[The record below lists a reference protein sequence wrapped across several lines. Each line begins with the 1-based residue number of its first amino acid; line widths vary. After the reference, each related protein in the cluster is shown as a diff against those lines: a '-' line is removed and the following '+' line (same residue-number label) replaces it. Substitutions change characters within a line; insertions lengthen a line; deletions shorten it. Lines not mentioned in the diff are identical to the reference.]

1 MIDPIH
7 VSPQVMRDVADR
19 HDEVAEAIGAAR
31 RAGDDI
37 HAAVS
42 TYGPIMHQ
50 VKAAV
55 SDLLGQRD
63 AALLEHDRT
72 HRDAAAA
79 LRREATVFAAGDE
92 DNAERLR
99 L

>member
-1 MIDPIH
+1 MTEPIH

-19 HDEVAEAIGAAR
+19 HDEVAEQIGAAR
-31 RAGDDI
+31 LAGDDI

-50 VKAAV
+50 LKAAV

-63 AALLEHDRT
+63 AALLDHEET
-72 HRDAAAA
+72 HRGAAEA
-79 LRREATVFAAGDE
+79 LRREAGIFATGDG

>member
-1 MIDPIH
+1 MTEPIH
-7 VSPQVMRDVADR
+7 VSPAVMRDVADR
-19 HDEVAEAIGAAR
+19 HDEVADHIGAAR
-31 RAGDDI
+31 LAGEDI

-55 SDLLGQRD
+55 ADLLGQRD

-72 HRDAAAA
+72 HRDTAET
-79 LRREATVFAAGDE
+79 LRREATTFAAGDE
-92 DNAERLR
+92 LNAEHLR

>member
-1 MIDPIH
+1 MTEPIH
-7 VSPQVMRDVADR
+7 VSPAVMREVADR
-19 HDEVAEAIGAAR
+19 HDEVAEQIRAAR
-31 RAGDDI
+31 LAGDDI
-37 HAAVS
+37 HAAVN

-72 HRDAAAA
+72 HRDAAEA
-79 LRREATVFAAGDE
+79 LRREATAFATGDE
-92 DNAERLR
+92 LNAERLR
-99 L
+99 F